1 MMLSIMAF
9 IMATESKSE
18 CLGARELNSAPKTPS
33 TTPLPTEP
41 FPWLW
46 ALCSTPTKSY
56 TYLFS
61 STPTKLIYFLL
72 GFFFKLVINNR
83 FPVTITFVY
92 ANSATL
98 QSLLATILLCLDQDK
113 VPLKCPWDP
122 RRPGMCLS
130 IRLSLALSLGSMTS
144 NQAHLSS
151 GFGFIHNAHDLDLGL
166 CSLSSLLPVTI
177 LSFSRSQGSCKFL
190 KEIGSE
196 QVL

>member
-1 MMLSIMAF
+1 
-9 IMATESKSE
+9 
-18 CLGARELNSAPKTPS
+18 
-33 TTPLPTEP
+33 
-41 FPWLW
+41 
-46 ALCSTPTKSY
+46 
-56 TYLFS
+56 
-61 STPTKLIYFLL
+61 
-72 GFFFKLVINNR
+72 
-83 FPVTITFVY
+83 
-92 ANSATL
+92 
-98 QSLLATILLCLDQDK
+98 
-113 VPLKCPWDP
+113 
-122 RRPGMCLS
+122 MCLS